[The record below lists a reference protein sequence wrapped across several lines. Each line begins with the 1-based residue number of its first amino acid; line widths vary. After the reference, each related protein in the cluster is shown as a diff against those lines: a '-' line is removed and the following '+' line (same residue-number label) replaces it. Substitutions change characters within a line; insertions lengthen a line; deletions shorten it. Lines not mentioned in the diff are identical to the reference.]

1 MKEKFYKNKKVLI
14 GAIAGLLII
23 VIVLSVCLRNRKPEE
38 ISEEEKL
45 HGVKSHIDIMD
56 QSDERIV
63 DIEAIVQENEKQ
75 IITEKI
81 EMAETDVE
89 YTTQYRENNSLASRK
104 NTNNTKWT
112 SRKTKLNYESYIS
125 KWRRFYYS

>member
-1 MKEKFYKNKKVLI
+1 MKNSIFKNKKFI
-14 GAIAGLLII
+14 FGTIAAVLII
-23 VIVLSVCLRNRKPEE
+23 VIVLSVCLRNKNTVE
-38 ISEEEKL
+38 ISEEQKL
-45 HGVKSHIDIMD
+45 HGTKSHIDIME
-56 QSDERIV
+56 QADERIV

-104 NTNNTKWT
+104 NSNNSKWT
-112 SRKTKLNYESYIS
+112 IGKTKLNNESDLS
-125 KWRRFYYS
+125 KW